1 MTWKKPPSCH
11 LVYNNLLENSL
22 HVNTYLFTNS
32 AFVLSPLQESP
43 RHRSQNFSSS
53 IFSCDGNLPA
63 RDAPGISSSVSFTDP
78 IDAAI
83 FYFSSR
89 EGTDKPRSRAIR
101 SRFSECAAIYG
112 MGVYFVKILLDEVAG
127 TS

>member
-1 MTWKKPPSCH
+1 MTWKKAPSRH
-11 LVYNNLLENSL
+11 LVYNNLLEHTLS
-22 HVNTYLFTNS
+22 VNTYLFTNS

-63 RDAPGISSSVSFTDP
+63 RDASGISSSVSFNTDL

-89 EGTDKPRSRAIR
+89 EGT
-101 SRFSECAAIYG
+101 G
-112 MGVYFVKILLDEVAG
+112 
-127 TS
+127 